1 MNMWHMKSEPYFWE
15 FLCSLATLRDL
26 RTHQIWIHI
35 INPYGLHNH
44 NQCSQVSIIFFW
56 AEAVNP
62 PPKNQKKQTAPRK
75 TFHGWTSPFCLAFV
89 PQLFTSFHRKI
100 PTGTGCSQDRRSR
113 GWRSCGRWKVADGG
127 LWCTVGRGPE
137 GREAGEQLNMAK
149 EGPWKKHEVRD
160 GSGEGLQQVESIL
173 FHNIPMCHMLRFNN
187 PCRRPK
193 KSLCQLCSC
202 YCISCR
208 RNYACEHFFPRNMT
222 LTSLERVFSGCL
234 SRSHW
239 RWQNALCKIGGT
251 RRIRDFRP
259 LINHGPSPSCTSL
272 PSMAIH
278 TGCSIKK

>member
-1 MNMWHMKSEPYFWE
+1 MFPSF
-15 FLCSLATLRDL
+15 
-26 RTHQIWIHI
+26 
-35 INPYGLHNH
+35 NH
-44 NQCSQVSIIFFW
+44 FFW
-56 AEAVNP
+56 GWGCEPP
-62 PPKNQKKQTAPRK
+62 PPKIKRNKLHPGRPSTGEPHLFVWRLSLSFSHPFTEKFPRGLAVLRIAEVAVEGRVDGERWQTEVYGAPLGGDLKDAKQENSWIWRK
-75 TFHGWTSPFCLAFV
+75 
-89 PQLFTSFHRKI
+89 
-100 PTGTGCSQDRRSR
+100 
-113 GWRSCGRWKVADGG
+113 
-127 LWCTVGRGPE
+127 RGPE
-137 GREAGEQLNMAK
+137 RSTK
-149 EGPWKKHEVRD
+149 FEVRD

-173 FHNIPMCHMLRFNN
+173 FHNIPMCHMLGFNN